1 MNQPY
6 DPPLRG
12 VRVLELARILAGP
25 WCGQVLADLGAD
37 VVKVERSGAGDDTR
51 AWGPPFMAG
60 PGGEPLEAAYFHGCN
75 RGKRSIVADFE
86 TPEGQALVRHLASH
100 ADVVLENFKTGGLKK
115 YGLDAQSLRAT
126 HPHLIY
132 ASITGFG
139 QTGPDAP
146 RAGYDFLIQG
156 LGGAM
161 SMTGEPDGAPMKSGI
176 AISDILT
183 GLYAA
188 NAIQAAL
195 LRRARTGEGAT
206 IDCALLDTQVSV
218 LGYQAMNYFVSG
230 VEPARYGNGHPNIVP
245 YDVLPSRDGN
255 FLIACGN
262 DVQFRKLVGALGAP
276 ELADDPVFATNA
288 ARVTNRAQVMGR
300 LQDLSRPMA
309 RDPLLAA
316 LAALGVPAGAV
327 NKTSEVFANPQV
339 AHRQMRLDLPNPRLK
354 GGTSPGL
361 RSAFMIDG
369 HHGAAPLPAPGL
381 GEHQAQVLAD
391 PAWGGKA

>member
-1 MNQPY
+1 MTLPY

-12 VRVLELARILAGP
+12 IRVLELARILAGP

-51 AWGPPFMAG
+51 AWGPPFMEG
-60 PGGEPLEAAYFHGCN
+60 PQGEQLEAAYFHGCN
-75 RGKRSIVADFE
+75 RGKRSVVADFE
-86 TPEGQALVRHLASH
+86 TEEGRALVRHLAGH
-100 ADVVLENFKTGGLKK
+100 ADVVLENFKVGGLQK
-115 YGLDAQSLRAT
+115 YGLDAETLRAS
-126 HPHLIY
+126 HPQLIY

-146 RAGYDFLIQG
+146 RPGYDFLIQG

-161 SMTGEPDGAPMKSGI
+161 QMTGEPEGAPMKSGI
-176 AISDILT
+176 AISDIFT

-230 VEPARYGNGHPNIVP
+230 IEPARYGNGHPNIVP
-245 YDVLPSRDGN
+245 YDVYPAQDGN

-262 DVQFRKLVGALGAP
+262 DGQFRRLVAALGAP
-276 ELADDPVFATNA
+276 ELASDPIFATNA
-288 ARVTNRAQVMGR
+288 ARVINRVAVDAR
-300 LQDLSRPMA
+300 LSELSRGFL
-309 RDPLLAA
+309 REPLLAA
-316 LAALGVPAGAV
+316 LEAAGVPAGAV
-327 NKTSEVFANPQV
+327 NKTSEVFVNPQV
-339 AHRQMRLDLPNPRLK
+339 AHRQMRLDLANPRLK
-354 GGTSPGL
+354 GGSSPGL

-369 HHGAAPLPAPGL
+369 HIGAAERPAPGL
-381 GEHQAQVLAD
+381 GEHQGDVLND
-391 PAWGGKA
+391 PAWGG